1 MPSINHLNPSH
12 TRVLRVCVPPHLMYL
27 SILSSFLLHFDN
39 VVSIIFNLSA
49 ASTPSGLIHCCIE
62 VAVACIIPVFN
73 LTIVHVCSNWL
84 QSSPQS
90 HSPPWSATVD
100 NPSAFSPLALFVSV
114 FVGFCHCL
122 LFFCPCWFLFFCLCL
137 SSLLPLLLTFSSPYF
152 LIFSSVCSFL
162 LQVFSGPS
170 YFIPSVFRFL
180 LHWVSCVSVSAVFL
194 WGTSPSSSVTM
205 YQIRSYLKSLPFS
218 PTYLLFPCYLD
229 VI

>member
-12 TRVLRVCVPPHLMYL
+12 TPVLRVCVLPHTMCL

-49 ASTPSGLIHCCIE
+49 APTPSGIIHCYIE
-62 VAVACIIPVFN
+62 VAVAWIIPVFN
-73 LTIVHVCSNWL
+73 LTKVHVCSNWL
-84 QSSPQS
+84 QSPPQS

-100 NPSAFSPLALFVSV
+100 NPWAYFFPGPLCFCLS
-114 FVGFCHCL
+114 GFLSLSSFLCSCL
-122 LFFCPCWFLFFCLCL
+122 FLFFCLWL
-137 SSLLPLLLTFSSPYF
+137 SSLPTLLLTFSSPYF

-162 LQVFSGPS
+162 LPVFSAPLC
-170 YFIPSVFRFL
+170 FIPSAFRFL
-180 LHWVSCVSVSAVFL
+180 LHWVSCVSVRVVFL

-218 PTYLLFPCYLD
+218 LPIYCFRAILD